1 MHNPSMETMPETGQ
15 IQYCSRGIKTRLIG
29 VALIA
34 LGVLDSLLTLRGGF
48 PAEQY
53 LVVIAA
59 GFALFAIGSVRS
71 RRDSLRRMKHG

>member
-1 MHNPSMETMPETGQ
+1 METMPQSEQ
-15 IQYCSRGIKTRLIG
+15 VQYCSRGIKTRLIG
-29 VALIA
+29 VAMIA

-53 LVVIAA
+53 LIVIAV

-71 RRDSLRRMKHG
+71 RRDSLRRMKNV